1 MKKYLFIFTAAM
13 LIWQCRQST
22 DSDRAYKPFIMENTI
37 EATIDSLVE
46 QYGEVNKERVTKGV
60 IQAASFWRASDGTEE
75 DFSKFCMNGFVDD
88 PVKLEHIFNRIS
100 ENFETIFG
108 YYTKI
113 SQDLQRPLQLDI
125 GEILPIDETFGSYS
139 PFTHFTDDFFASK
152 MAFYIILNY
161 PYYSLEEKSAHADS
175 WSRLEWAYA
184 RLGDVFDSRVPS
196 EVNQNMVNVS
206 TQSDIYISEYN
217 IYAGNLIDTAGNT
230 LFPKGMKLLSHW
242 NLRDEIK
249 ANYGESGGLEKQK
262 MLYEVMKRIIKQEI
276 PSEVINSEA
285 YQWNPYKNE
294 VFKNGDIISA
304 IPENDIRYARLLDNF
319 HAQQKVDP
327 YYPGL
332 NTYIKRNFESAMEI
346 PLDVVEQLFNEF
358 LSAPEVGQLVDVIRR
373 RLNRELQPFDIWYD
387 GFKTR
392 TSIPAETL
400 DRACRERYPDREAV
414 QADLIQILIKLG
426 FTREK
431 AAAITSKIQ
440 VDPARGSGHAAG
452 SEIRSEKSFLRT
464 RIFPDGMDYKGYNI
478 AIHEF
483 GHNVEQTISLHDVD
497 QYMLHG
503 VPNTAFTEALAFI
516 FQKRDLELLGFESQD
531 QQKEAMDNLDSF
543 WSLTEIMA
551 VSLVDIRTWKWMYDN
566 PSATP
571 SELKDAVNHIAV
583 EVWNEYL
590 ADIFGISDQPVLGI
604 YSHMISYPL
613 YLPNYAYGEIIQFQL
628 EEYLEG
634 KNFAEEVERIF
645 SLGRLTP
652 EQWMIEATGE
662 KISVQPILSAARKAL
677 KEMQ

>member
-1 MKKYLFIFTAAM
+1 MKKYLFIFTVAM

-22 DSDRAYKPFIMENTI
+22 DTGRANKSYIMENTI
-37 EATIDSLVE
+37 EATIDSLVG
-46 QYGEVNKERVTKGV
+46 QYGEANKERITKSVT
-60 IQAASFWRASDGTEE
+60 QAASFWRASDGTEA
-75 DFSKFCMNGFVDD
+75 DFSEFCMNGFIND
-88 PVKLEHIFNRIS
+88 PVKLEHVFNRIS

-113 SQDLQRPLQLDI
+113 SMDLQRPLHLDM

-139 PFTHFTDDFFASK
+139 PFTHFTDDFFTSK
-152 MAFYIILNY
+152 MAFYIILNF

-184 RLGDVFDSRVPS
+184 RLGDVFDSRVPA
-196 EVNQNMVNVS
+196 EVNQNLVNVS

-230 LFPKGMKLLSHW
+230 LFPQGMKLLSHW

-276 PSEVINSEA
+276 PEAVINSEA
-285 YQWNPYKNE
+285 YQWNPYDNK
-294 VFKNGDIISA
+294 VFKDGDLIA
-304 IPENDIRYARLLDNF
+304 ATPESDIRYARLLDNF

-332 NTYIKRNFESAMEI
+332 DTYIKRNFESAMEI
-346 PLDVVEQLFNEF
+346 PLDAVEQLFNDF
-358 LSAPEVGQLVDVIRR
+358 LSAPEVGQVSDVIRN

-400 DRACRERYPDREAV
+400 DQACRERYPDREAV
-414 QADLIQILIKLG
+414 QADLPQILIKLG
-426 FTREK
+426 FAREK
-431 AAAITSKIQ
+431 AVAITSKIQ

-452 SEIRSEKSFLRT
+452 SEIRSEKSLLRT
-464 RIFPDGMDYKGYNI
+464 RIFTDGMDYKGYNI

-516 FQKRDLELLGFESQD
+516 FQKRDLELLGFKSQD
-531 QQKEAMDNLDSF
+531 RQKEALDNLDSF

-566 PSATP
+566 PSAIP
-571 SELKDAVNHIAV
+571 SELKDAVNRIAV
-583 EVWNEYL
+583 EVWNQYL
-590 ADIFGISDQPVLGI
+590 ADVYGISDQPVLGI

-613 YLPNYAYGEIIQFQL
+613 YLSNYAYGEIIQFQL
-628 EEYLEG
+628 EEFLDG

-652 EQWMIEATGE
+652 EQWMVEATGE
-662 KISVQPILSAARKAL
+662 KISVQPILRAAREAL
-677 KEMQ
+677 DEM